1 MMDVFLFTS
10 AACFLLNVLQY
21 RYLIM
26 NELNRRKHVVTKVE
40 PRDPPKFSG
49 VTLSGSYP
57 QGTLV
62 KVVTPNDPMFKSPWD
77 GLTGIVVG
85 VDEMHEWYNVMFPLD
100 GHMKFQVFRR
110 HDLERVDRAQ

>member
-1 MMDVFLFTS
+1 MSTTMLFVLAFASITIILLFAGIMEELEERKNMD
-10 AACFLLNVLQY
+10 A
-21 RYLIM
+21 
-26 NELNRRKHVVTKVE
+26 KVE

-77 GLTGIVVG
+77 GLTG
-85 VDEMHEWYNVMFPLD
+85 
-100 GHMKFQVFRR
+100 K
-110 HDLERVDRAQ
+110 